1 MGSVFKTFKLML
13 VKEDAGI
20 YDCDKRAVTSKEAV
34 EILRKVCNI
43 TDSPMEKFY
52 LLCLSSRGD
61 VIGIHMMSQG
71 NVNTSVIHPREIFQ
85 RAILNNATSIIL
97 AHNHP
102 SGDPDPSADDIEVT
116 KLLMKASEVMGIQ
129 ILDHLVVG
137 DESYVSMA
145 DRGLLNDK

>member
-1 MGSVFKTFKLML
+1 
-13 VKEDAGI
+13 
-20 YDCDKRAVTSKEAV
+20 
-34 EILRKVCNI
+34 
-43 TDSPMEKFY
+43 
-52 LLCLSSRGD
+52 
-61 VIGIHMMSQG
+61 
-71 NVNTSVIHPREIFQ
+71 VIHPREIFQ